1 MQLCMEATMKIIIY
15 NIDGKHEELAHE
27 WSKKTGNEIKIVH
40 DLLTP
45 ETVELAK
52 GFDGVAVSQ
61 VVKVDNAVYP
71 KLREFG
77 IKQIAQMS
85 AGVDMYDLD
94 AASENGIIVSNVA
107 SYSPESIAEFT
118 VMVGMAVVRHLEQ
131 IRKNVKE
138 YDFAWENPIRGKVI
152 GQMKV
157 AVIGTGRI
165 GATTGRFVHGFGS
178 EIVGYEIYPN
188 EKLTSFLTYA
198 DSVEEAVK
206 DADIVTLH
214 MPATKEN
221 FHMFDAELFS
231 KMKPGAILLNMGRGA
246 LVDTKA
252 LLDALDSGQL
262 AGAGIDTY
270 ENEMPYVPKNL
281 RGQEIDDPI
290 LEKLINHPK
299 VIYTPHTA
307 YFTDQALQAIVETA
321 LEAAVEVVETGDTNK
336 RVN

>member
-1 MQLCMEATMKIIIY
+1 MKIIIY

-52 GFDGVAVSQ
+52 SFDGVAVSQ

-94 AASENGIIVSNVA
+94 VASENDIIVSNVA
-107 SYSPESIAEFT
+107 SYSPESIAEYT
-118 VMVGMAVVRHLEQ
+118 VMVGMALVRHLEQ

-138 YDFAWENPIRGKVI
+138 HDFAWENQIRGKVI

-165 GATTGRFVHGFGS
+165 GATTGRFFHGFGS
-178 EIVGYEIYPN
+178 SIVGYDVFPK
-188 EKLTSFLTYA
+188 EKKTQFLNYA

-214 MPATKEN
+214 MPATKET
-221 FHMFDAELFS
+221 FHMFDAEMFS
-231 KMKPGAILLNMGRGA
+231 KMKSGAILLNMGRGA
-246 LVDTKA
+246 IVDTKA
-252 LLDALDSGQL
+252 LLNALDSGQL

-270 ENEMPYVPKNL
+270 ENEMPFVPKNL
-281 RGQEIDDPI
+281 RGQKIDDPI

-299 VIYTPHTA
+299 VIYTPHVA

-321 LEAAVEVVETGDTNK
+321 LEAVVDVVKTGDTDK